1 MNFLIKNMTLLI
13 FTDIDGTFI
22 NNDTFDEG
30 LNTKTISELIQ
41 AQHSVVFNTSK
52 TFDEVDYFQKK
63 IKTSLSFICETGGGI
78 YITNDNLKTTES
90 SRGAYQVLYESRKVT
105 EYKDQIQSEI
115 IRNYRDDLTFFDDLS
130 IEEQSSLS
138 GLSGRDLAHASRR
151 DFSILI
157 KWKSTKSKY
166 EEFKLFLKKFK
177 LNLITGGRFSH
188 ICSEHDK
195 GRATKLF
202 IEQSKK
208 FSKKSNIVT
217 VAIGDS
223 KNDFE
228 MLNVVD
234 FPCIVKSP
242 NNHLLQDSLD
252 SKNIIFSDH
261 EAPTGWI
268 ECIEKVV
275 TKIKSSEIANV

>member
-30 LNTKTISELIQ
+30 LNTKTIAELIQ

-52 TFDEVDYFQKK
+52 TFDEVEYFQKK

-78 YITNDNLKTTES
+78 YIANDNLKTTES

-115 IRNYRDDLTFFDDLS
+115 NRSYRDDLSFFDDLS

-138 GLSGRDLAHASRR
+138 GLSGHDLSLASRR

-195 GRATKLF
+195 GKATKLF
-202 IEQSKK
+202 IDQSKK

-223 KNDFE
+223 ENDSE
-228 MLNVVD
+228 MLNAVD

-252 SKNIIFSDH
+252 SENITFSNH
-261 EAPTGWI
+261 QAPTGWI
-268 ECIEKVV
+268 ECIKKVV
-275 TKIKSSEIANV
+275 TKIKSSENANV

>member
-1 MNFLIKNMTLLI
+1 MTLLI

-22 NNDTFDEG
+22 DNDTFDEG
-30 LNTKTISELIQ
+30 LNTKIISELAQ

-52 TFDEVDYFQKK
+52 TFEEVDYFQKK

-78 YITNDNLKTTES
+78 YLANNHFKTPDS
-90 SRGAYQVLYESRKVT
+90 SRGEYQVLYESGKID

-115 IRNYRDDLTFFDDLS
+115 NKNFRDDLIFFDDLNV
-130 IEEQSSLS
+130 EEQSSLS
-138 GLSGRDLAHASRR
+138 GLSGHDLELASRR

-166 EEFKLFLKKFK
+166 DEFKLFLKQFQ

-188 ICSEHDK
+188 ICSKHDK
-195 GRATKLF
+195 GNATKLF
-202 IEQSKK
+202 IEKTKK
-208 FSKKSNIVT
+208 FFNNSNIIT
-217 VAIGDS
+217 VGIGDS

-228 MLNVVD
+228 MLNEVD

-242 NNHLLQDSLD
+242 NNHLLKDSLNT
-252 SKNIIFSDH
+252 KNITFSDH
-261 EAPTGWI
+261 EAPSGWI

-275 TKIKSSEIANV
+275 TKIRSSEIANV